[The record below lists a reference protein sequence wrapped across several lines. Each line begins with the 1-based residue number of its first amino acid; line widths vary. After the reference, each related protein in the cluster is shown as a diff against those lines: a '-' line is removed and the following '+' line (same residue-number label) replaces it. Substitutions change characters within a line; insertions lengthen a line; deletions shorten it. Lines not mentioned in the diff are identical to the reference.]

1 MLRRRIAVAR
11 RELELSKAFTE
22 HRSNQSLID
31 EAVRIDFLQRADEGV
46 GGRFS
51 FEGTVGAGEHGGVP
65 VAAGEADYAGA
76 RSDDRGS
83 QGPLTRAVLHAA

>member
-31 EAVRIDFLQRADEGV
+31 EAVRIDFLQRADEG
-46 GGRFS
+46 
-51 FEGTVGAGEHGGVP
+51 
-65 VAAGEADYAGA
+65 
-76 RSDDRGS
+76 
-83 QGPLTRAVLHAA
+83 